1 MFFAQLSPEM
11 LPRAR
16 LRVLL
21 LLLLPLFVVVVFVV
35 ARVVVSAVSAVVLV
49 VVCVRGDACASG
61 RMSPKQQSAPRPLTQ
76 I

>member
-1 MFFAQLSPEM
+1 
-11 LPRAR
+11 
-16 LRVLL
+16 
-21 LLLLPLFVVVVFVV
+21 LFVVVVFVV